1 MILLCTLVQLL
12 DWWQRLSNLW
22 NAHWVEIMSSWMSCA
37 LMPLNFTLDYVWSRW
52 YFGLS
57 TTAAPLCSTYSI
69 CVSSISVSLHVSW
82 RRTCHW
88 WKRISNQIAF
98 FMTVLLFKMSS
109 VIPKQEKAKSTSL
122 NYECMTKPAR
132 CAFNY
137 LEAAFGYSLF
147 LSSGECAWV
156 RGSRKAVVTCFPSN

>member
-1 MILLCTLVQLL
+1 MILLSTLVQLL

-37 LMPLNFTLDYVWSRW
+37 LMPLNFTSDYVWSRW

-98 FMTVLLFKMSS
+98 LWLCCFLKCHQWFPNRNGQVHIPELWVHDEPCTAS
-109 VIPKQEKAKSTSL
+109 VQLPGLRILSL
-122 NYECMTKPAR
+122 VFFWRACM
-132 CAFNY
+132 
-137 LEAAFGYSLF
+137 GQ
-147 LSSGECAWV
+147 
-156 RGSRKAVVTCFPSN
+156 GSRKAVLTCFPSN

>member
-1 MILLCTLVQLL
+1 MLIGL
-12 DWWQRLSNLW
+12 
-22 NAHWVEIMSSWMSCA
+22 EIMSSWMSCA
-37 LMPLNFTLDYVWSRW
+37 LMPLNFTSDYVWSRW

-98 FMTVLLFKMSS
+98 LWLCCFLTCHQWFPNRNGQVH
-109 VIPKQEKAKSTSL
+109 IPC
-122 NYECMTKPAR
+122 YECMTNPAQW
-132 CAFNY
+132 AFNY
-137 LEAAFGYSLF
+137 LDFRYSL
-147 LSSGECAWV
+147 LCSSGERAWG
-156 RGSRKAVVTCFPSN
+156 RGLVNCFNLFSFKLKYTFLCS